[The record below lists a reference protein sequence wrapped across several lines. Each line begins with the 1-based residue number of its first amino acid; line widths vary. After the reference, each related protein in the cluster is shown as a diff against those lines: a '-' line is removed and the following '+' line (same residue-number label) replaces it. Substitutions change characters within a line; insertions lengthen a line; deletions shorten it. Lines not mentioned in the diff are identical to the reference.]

1 MHYPGHQKEDTEMA
15 KRNNLA
21 NQAVK
26 ESAKRMF
33 IMPLVLVL
41 DFSQFNTEYL
51 TADLEKTA
59 KIWGF
64 DEGADSGWRKNK
76 KGVILL
82 PEHLVEPVMKHLY
95 KSTHYG
101 RDSLTTYIELWL
113 TSPGISKAIR
123 KVIARCVVCQNN
135 LKTDPHQKKEEQGW
149 LGLGEVQ
156 GDGDNCLE
164 QQ

>member
-51 TADLEKTA
+51 TADLEKA
-59 KIWGF
+59 KG
-64 DEGADSGWRKNK
+64 
-76 KGVILL
+76 
-82 PEHLVEPVMKHLY
+82 
-95 KSTHYG
+95 
-101 RDSLTTYIELWL
+101 
-113 TSPGISKAIR
+113 
-123 KVIARCVVCQNN
+123 
-135 LKTDPHQKKEEQGW
+135 
-149 LGLGEVQ
+149 
-156 GDGDNCLE
+156 
-164 QQ
+164 